1 MDIVLRSAIV
11 YLAVLVLVRVTGKR
25 TLAQI
30 TVFDF
35 VLLLVI
41 AEATQQALIGDDYSI
56 TTALLVI
63 LTLVSIDRV
72 AAFVSSRSESLD
84 RVFNDAPLILVEDGE
99 VLKDRMDKLRV
110 SIEDILGAG
119 RAGQGIE
126 RLEQIKYAVIE
137 RNGSISIIPWTDQDG

>member
-1 MDIVLRSAIV
+1 MDIVLRAAIV
-11 YLAVLVLVRVTGKR
+11 YVAVLVLVRVTGKR

-30 TVFDF
+30 TLFDF

-41 AEATQQALIGDDYSI
+41 AEATQQALLGDDYSI

-63 LTLVSIDRV
+63 LTLVSIDRL
-72 AAFVSSRSESLD
+72 AAFVSSRSERVD
-84 RVFNDAPLILVEDGE
+84 RMLNDAPLILVEHGE
-99 VLKDRMDKLRV
+99 ELKDRMDQLRV
-110 SIEDILGAG
+110 STEDILGAG

-137 RNGSISIIPWTDQDG
+137 RNGSISIIPRADQNS